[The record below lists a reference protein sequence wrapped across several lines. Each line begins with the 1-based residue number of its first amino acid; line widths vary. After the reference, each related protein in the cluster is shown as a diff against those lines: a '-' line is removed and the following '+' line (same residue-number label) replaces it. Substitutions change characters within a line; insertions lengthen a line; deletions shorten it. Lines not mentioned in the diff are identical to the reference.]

1 MMEGEDAGPWWKR
14 LAWLV
19 AIWVMS
25 VAALGVV
32 AYGIRWWLK

>member
-1 MMEGEDAGPWWKR
+1 MDEAPLWKR

-32 AYGIRWWLK
+32 AFIIRSWLKA